1 MRYKITTNG
10 FSTITISK
18 MRAGEK
24 IYAERNS
31 CIASS
36 PVYSKADADAG
47 RPTGALYR
55 RRLMVTELEGQ
66 DYTPETKPTALT
78 QKWADFKLGTQQTL
92 DRKRIGERSYVL
104 YEALADEQKVSFR
117 SCFPGI
123 IMRWNALPLADDE
136 YYVAPKELGETT
148 KSVHNT
154 KDDKRPHGTLMAVR
168 GSFLVAD
175 LHVSAKVYHTGDV
188 QVVRLSETKDSFQK
202 FTGDGMVFLE
212 VHGDLQEI
220 PLYPGE
226 AVDVFPGYLL
236 AFTEGVTLE
245 MKAAGD
251 VTLRNEENNDYVIRL
266 RAGAKG
272 GYVYTHSVRIRDFF
286 GRNEAK

>member
-1 MRYKITTNG
+1 MRYKITHNG
-10 FSTITISK
+10 FPTVTISK
-18 MRAGEK
+18 MMHGEK
-24 IYAERNS
+24 VYAERNS

-36 PVYSKADADAG
+36 PVYSKADAEAG
-47 RPTGALYR
+47 RPTGFLYR
-55 RRLMVTELEGQ
+55 RRLMITELEGQ
-66 DYTPETKPTALT
+66 DYTPEVKPTALS

-104 YEALADEQKVSFR
+104 YEALAPEQKVTFR

-123 IMRWNALPLADDE
+123 ILRWNAAPLADGE
-136 YYVAPKELGETT
+136 YYLRDGEEA
-148 KSVHNT
+148 KSVLEE
-154 KDDKRPHGTLMAVR
+154 DDADRPHGTLMAVR

-175 LHVSAKVYHTGDV
+175 VRVSAKVYHTGDV
-188 QVVRLSETKDSFQK
+188 QVVKLSETKDSFQK
-202 FTGDGMVFLE
+202 FSGNGMVFLE

-226 AVDVFPGYLL
+226 SVDVFPGYLL
-236 AFTEGVTLE
+236 GFTEGITLA

-266 RAGAKG
+266 TADEKG
-272 GYVYTHSVRIRDFF
+272 GYVYTHSVKVSDFF
-286 GRNEAK
+286 KRNEQPKS